1 MLSSNYGTIMKSTER
16 IPKTFDPVNLVEPT
30 SGLTRL
36 KCFWSQ
42 YCEWMTSVE
51 NRIYIGWFGVLMIP
65 TGLTAAICFLLAF
78 LTAPL
83 VDMDGIREPIMGSL
97 LGSNNIIT
105 AAVMPT
111 SAAIGLHFYPLWEA
125 SSVDE
130 WLYNGGPCQLCY
142 TH

>member
-1 MLSSNYGTIMKSTER
+1 
-16 IPKTFDPVNLVEPT
+16 
-30 SGLTRL
+30 
-36 KCFWSQ
+36 
-42 YCEWMTSVE
+42 
-51 NRIYIGWFGVLMIP
+51 
-65 TGLTAAICFLLAF
+65 
-78 LTAPL
+78 
-83 VDMDGIREPIMGSL
+83 MGSL